1 MQTTKETAD
10 SRVGARRCY
19 WWVPPPCERRRG
31 REALERVE
39 DVHAAGAAAAVAGI
53 ALEAHADGPGTVGF
67 GFHGEAEVDDGAVA
81 LEARR
86 IKRGGGARELQLALG
101 LAVEDVL
108 VCEAGVVWKAPSRR
122 APRRTA
128 WVVVS
133 SMEKRSFASLSSVTS
148 SPST

>member
-108 VCEAGVVWKAPSRR
+108 VCEAGVPVEGLEGAFK
-122 APRRTA
+122 T
-128 WVVVS
+128 
-133 SMEKRSFASLSSVTS
+133 
-148 SPST
+148 